1 MRKEFRI
8 GELCK
13 KKGITLKQLAEGLNI
28 HPVSF
33 TQALSDK
40 GNPTFETLSKI
51 ASFLQVGLSELFRP
65 LHINNIIFDFD
76 LTLINRSISDQ
87 YRKQRN
93 WTKVFELIPQF
104 TLYDGLNE
112 VFSYIRANN
121 IQVTI
126 VSFAK
131 PDLIEATAKYFKIPY
146 NFIIAGNQI
155 KNKKPH
161 PESFY
166 KALELMNCKSNEVI
180 SFGDSIKDY
189 EAAKVSNIKHI
200 ACLWDSE
207 EETELKQNGCELFI
221 SNPSEIID
229 ILLGK

>member
-8 GELCK
+8 DEICK
-13 KKGITLKQLAEGLNI
+13 KKGITLKQLAESLNI

-87 YRKQRN
+87 YRMQRN
-93 WTKVFELIPQF
+93 WKKVFELIPQF

-112 VFSYIRANN
+112 VFSHIRDNN

-126 VSFAK
+126 ISFAK

-166 KALELMNCKSNEVI
+166 KALELMNCKPNEVI

-189 EAAKVSNIKHI
+189 EAAKAANIKHV
-200 ACLWDSE
+200 ACLWDSK
-207 EETELKQNGCELFI
+207 EETELKQDGCELFI
-221 SNPSEIID
+221 SSPSEIID